1 MLRTAQGVWSC
12 LNFSSNQIIKL
23 KGGCSWKTTT
33 HEEVLEWDVVWL
45 CGSVCCAVL
54 ITSDLDF
61 FSAAMSWTLS
71 LCSFGAE
78 RYMSSSSF
86 ISLWDSWAFLHSQHH
101 KNSSEQAKQTPK
113 GLTWNHAA
121 DNQDHQLFCES
132 VFCLHTT
139 DFDRKPAILYELLGI
154 QSSVRVCV
162 LWVSAHFRGH
172 YSLKQRHAMSRNWC
186 KAWQIFYTALIKGR

>member
-1 MLRTAQGVWSC
+1 MKRCWCEMLFDSM
-12 LNFSSNQIIKL
+12 
-23 KGGCSWKTTT
+23 
-33 HEEVLEWDVVWL
+33 VL
-45 CGSVCCAVL
+45 CAVL

-86 ISLWDSWAFLHSQHH
+86 ISLWDSWAFLHSQRY

-121 DNQDHQLFCES
+121 DNQDHRLFCES
-132 VFCLHTT
+132 VFCLHITG
-139 DFDRKPAILYELLGI
+139 FDRKSAILYELLGI
-154 QSSVRVCV
+154 PSSVRVCV
-162 LWVSAHFRGH
+162 LWVSEHFRGH
-172 YSLKQRHAMSRNWC
+172 YSLKQQHVME
-186 KAWQIFYTALIKGR
+186 LM